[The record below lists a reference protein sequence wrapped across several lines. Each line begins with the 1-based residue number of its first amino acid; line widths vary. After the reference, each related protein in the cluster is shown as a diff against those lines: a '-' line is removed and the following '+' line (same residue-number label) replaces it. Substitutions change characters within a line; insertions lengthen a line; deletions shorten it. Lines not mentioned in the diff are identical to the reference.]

1 MGIEV
6 QIRNIVAIPLG
17 LIVASGAAA
26 AILALLASDWKFFPP
41 AFAIV
46 LIVAVGAGLPIY
58 LTARAARKDTPR
70 IAAALGF
77 AVGAVIPAILV
88 FWSIPD
94 QASVGGTVT
103 VLDGRYT
110 LAGWLQN
117 LALLGGFGML
127 GVGGALLFWLLVGR
141 GRRSSVRVGEARMPA
156 LRRTV
161 LLAAAAVGF
170 IAAAIVISYVSK
182 DRSCHNPLRDGRSSI
197 GQSAGFDLMVG
208 LDQWSLI
215 EAELQEFGHAGGWS
229 IRSDVRMDPGFPWLQ
244 ISLCRAVG
252 TQVLVQGLADRREVF
267 VGVYYPQL
275 GQGWQPD
282 FRALHHK
289 LEARWPGQIAYRDGQ
304 GRQIARP
311 AWAAAGNRPDLTDFT
326 DRLRPTR
333 SRPKAPARSGSGAAR

>member
-1 MGIEV
+1 MGFEV

-26 AILALLASDWKFFPP
+26 AILALLASDWKLFPP

-127 GVGGALLFWLLVGR
+127 GVWRRLVVLASCRSRAKEFGARWRGANASSATDRPAGGGGGR
-141 GRRSSVRVGEARMPA
+141 IHRSSHRHL
-156 LRRTV
+156 LR
-161 LLAAAAVGF
+161 
-170 IAAAIVISYVSK
+170 
-182 DRSCHNPLRDGRSSI
+182 
-197 GQSAGFDLMVG
+197 Q
-208 LDQWSLI
+208 
-215 EAELQEFGHAGGWS
+215 
-229 IRSDVRMDPGFPWLQ
+229 
-244 ISLCRAVG
+244 
-252 TQVLVQGLADRREVF
+252 QG
-267 VGVYYPQL
+267 
-275 GQGWQPD
+275 
-282 FRALHHK
+282 
-289 LEARWPGQIAYRDGQ
+289 
-304 GRQIARP
+304 
-311 AWAAAGNRPDLTDFT
+311 
-326 DRLRPTR
+326 
-333 SRPKAPARSGSGAAR
+333 

>member
-1 MGIEV
+1 MGFEV

-127 GVGGALLFWLLVGR
+127 GSGCLSVAGEGVRCALERRECQLCDGPSCWR
-141 GRRSSVRVGEARMPA
+141 RRRSDSSQQPSSSPTSAR
-156 LRRTV
+156 
-161 LLAAAAVGF
+161 
-170 IAAAIVISYVSK
+170 IEAAIIPCVT
-182 DRSCHNPLRDGRSSI
+182 DDHRS
-197 GQSAGFDLMVG
+197 A
-208 LDQWSLI
+208 
-215 EAELQEFGHAGGWS
+215 
-229 IRSDVRMDPGFPWLQ
+229 
-244 ISLCRAVG
+244 
-252 TQVLVQGLADRREVF
+252 
-267 VGVYYPQL
+267 
-275 GQGWQPD
+275 
-282 FRALHHK
+282 RALVS
-289 LEARWPGQIAYRDGQ
+289 I
-304 GRQIARP
+304 
-311 AWAAAGNRPDLTDFT
+311 
-326 DRLRPTR
+326 
-333 SRPKAPARSGSGAAR
+333 

>member
-1 MGIEV
+1 MGVEV
-6 QIRNIVAIPLG
+6 QIPNIVAIPLG

-141 GRRSSVRVGEARMPA
+141 GEGVRCALERRECHLCDGPSCWRRRRSDSSQQPSSSPTSAR
-156 LRRTV
+156 
-161 LLAAAAVGF
+161 
-170 IAAAIVISYVSK
+170 IEAAITPCAT
-182 DRSCHNPLRDGRSSI
+182 DDHRS
-197 GQSAGFDLMVG
+197 A
-208 LDQWSLI
+208 
-215 EAELQEFGHAGGWS
+215 
-229 IRSDVRMDPGFPWLQ
+229 
-244 ISLCRAVG
+244 
-252 TQVLVQGLADRREVF
+252 
-267 VGVYYPQL
+267 
-275 GQGWQPD
+275 
-282 FRALHHK
+282 RALVS
-289 LEARWPGQIAYRDGQ
+289 I
-304 GRQIARP
+304 
-311 AWAAAGNRPDLTDFT
+311 
-326 DRLRPTR
+326 
-333 SRPKAPARSGSGAAR
+333 